1 MSKILLTAENFAFGP
16 IGKLLTIA
24 DLLKK
29 AGHKLV
35 FAGYGTS
42 LQLARSYPIDE
53 IHEVDTD
60 DPNSKGKLLELTN
73 KTDVL
78 ISAMDLQSVLV
89 AKSLGKPVVY
99 VDCLFWFWEDISEG
113 LFDIELYVGERSIID
128 NKNNEN
134 EEKYKLKIKNLLMV
148 PPIVPVIK
156 KSPRK
161 KQALISYGG
170 GEATHWYQ
178 VGRDTNYPS
187 TMTNILQK
195 HVDWTG
201 FDRVIVT
208 TGENIL
214 RDLATKFKNSTLEF
228 TTCGS
233 HAGFLEEMSQ
243 SEIVLTTC
251 GLVTTQETF
260 QSETPLIY
268 LPASNNSHYI
278 LLDELREQIANLP
291 SVHLADFMDRLSL
304 RGLSEDVSIPEVM
317 GQLREVENSS
327 ILQEK
332 IGVEINKL
340 VQTRENWSNTSVKQ
354 NKEFLESLGIN
365 GAKIVGDK
373 VDKLLKSL

>member
-42 LQLARSYPIDE
+42 LQLAQSYPFDE
-53 IHEVDTD
+53 VHEIDTD
-60 DPNSKGKLLELTN
+60 DPNSKSSLLEITS
-73 KTDVL
+73 KTDLLV
-78 ISAMDLQSVLV
+78 SAMDLQSVLV

-99 VDCLFWFWEDISEG
+99 VDCLFWFWEEIPEA

-134 EEKYKLKIKNLLMV
+134 EEKYKLRIKNLYTV
-148 PPIVPVIK
+148 SPIIPEIK
-156 KSPRK
+156 KLPRK
-161 KQALISYGG
+161 KQVLISYGG

-178 VGRDTNYPS
+178 VGKDTNYPS

-195 HVDWTG
+195 YVDWTG
-201 FDRVIVT
+201 FDRVIIA
-208 TGENIL
+208 TGEKIL
-214 RDLATKFKNSTLEF
+214 KDLAKKFEGSIFEF
-228 TTCGS
+228 TNCGS

-243 SEIVLTTC
+243 SEIILTTC
-251 GLVTTQETF
+251 GLVTTQEAF

-278 LLDELREQIANLP
+278 LLDELREQITNLP
-291 SVHLADFMDRLSL
+291 SVHLADFMKKLSL
-304 RGLSEDVSIPEVM
+304 RGVPEDVSIPRVM
-317 GQLREVENSS
+317 GQLREVENSD

-332 IGVEINKL
+332 IGIEINKL
-340 VQTRENWSNTSVKQ
+340 VQSRQNWSTTSVTK
-354 NKEFLESLGIN
+354 NKEFLQSLGPN
-365 GAKIVGDK
+365 GAQSVADKINII
-373 VDKLLKSL
+373 LKSS